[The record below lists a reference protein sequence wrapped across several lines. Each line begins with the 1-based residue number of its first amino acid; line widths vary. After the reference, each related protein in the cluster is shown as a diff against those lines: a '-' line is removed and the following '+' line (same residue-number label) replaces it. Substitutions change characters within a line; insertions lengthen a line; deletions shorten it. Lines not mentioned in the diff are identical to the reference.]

1 DDGNPCTINAC
12 GGFLGLTCV
21 VVAPASAGLR
31 CDTTDGNFCTLGRC
45 DGAGFC
51 AGDGTTP
58 CDDGEE
64 CTTDTCTS
72 FSGGTSGFSCSYQ
85 TRPDGAEC
93 GRWCNLGSCSGGTCM
108 EQTPGRSCA
117 DPNPCTVDTCDESA
131 RRCVHT
137 NSSGGS
143 CNDGNSCTTSDQC
156 QDGTC
161 KGLPV
166 ICPDDGNKCTTA
178 VCDPSGP
185 SPVCNHLPSVLCR
198 PDGNPCTEDNC
209 NPLPGACHTP
219 LPDGSA
225 CDDHIDCT
233 QGDACLAGVCT
244 GTPAPCPDD
253 GNVC

>member
-1 DDGNPCTINAC
+1 
-12 GGFLGLTCV
+12 
-21 VVAPASAGLR
+21 
-31 CDTTDGNFCTLGRC
+31 
-45 DGAGFC
+45 
-51 AGDGTTP
+51 
-58 CDDGEE
+58 
-64 CTTDTCTS
+64 
-72 FSGGTSGFSCSYQ
+72 
-85 TRPDGAEC
+85 
-93 GRWCNLGSCSGGTCM
+93 
-108 EQTPGRSCA
+108 
-117 DPNPCTVDTCDESA
+117 VDTCDESA

-209 NPLPGACHTP
+209 NPLTGACHTP

-253 GNVC
+253 GNVCTDDLCDGQGACIHPGKSVDTPCQDDGNACTVDSCGGSPPTCQHIVLTSAPCTDDGNECTLDVCNGGQCTHEALPFGRDCTDDGDACTVDMCANGLCRHTPVHGSPCPDDGNSCTLDV